1 MTDMTGAERWT
12 LGQPGGPHE
21 LPIRVL
27 ATS

>member
-1 MTDMTGAERWT
+1 MTAMTGAERWT
-12 LGQPGGPHE
+12 LGELGGPHE